1 MRKMTTKTNRM
12 KTNRINATWPGSL
25 IVLFLMGMLA
35 SCSNEV
41 DFGEQY
47 KKTVYIVNSNNLLH
61 VEKHSFETMNDS
73 ISISV
78 YCASTKPITKDLTVR
93 LKVNCRALDSL
104 NEVQTLADPNYEK
117 RVMFPNTTD
126 QLDEELYATIKAGEQ
141 YGLLKIP
148 FDFLSSGLDP
158 FIPYVLPL
166 TLVSNNADYDIN
178 PKLKSIVYQVEM
190 VNQYAGDYNG
200 SSKTSPTAILGI
212 QPSLKAMSINQVRMP
227 IHNLSDD
234 ISQLLTNFMVLTVA
248 SDNSV
253 SISPWGLSDVTDLG
267 GSSYDPVAQR
277 FELHYQFIDAA
288 ANRNTVHAIIRNIDA
303 PLIEEDE
310 M

>member
-1 MRKMTTKTNRM
+1 MITNKNRM

-25 IVLFLMGMLA
+25 IVFLLMGILV

-61 VEKHSFETMNDS
+61 LAEHSFETTRDS

-78 YCASTKPITKDLTVR
+78 YCASTVPITKDLHVR
-93 LKVNCRALDSL
+93 LKVDRGALDSL
-104 NEVQTLADPNYEK
+104 NALQVLADPGYVN
-117 RVMFPNTTD
+117 RVMLPKESF
-126 QLDEELYATIKAGEQ
+126 QLDGELYTTIKAGEQ
-141 YGLLKIP
+141 YGVLNVP
-148 FDFLSSGLDP
+148 FNFTGLDP
-158 FIPYVLPL
+158 SIPYALPL

-178 PKLKSIVYQVEM
+178 PRLQSIVYQIEM

-212 QPSLKAMSINQVRMP
+212 QPTLKAMSINQVRMP

-234 ISQLLTNFMVLTVA
+234 ISELLTNFVVLTIA
-248 SDNSV
+248 GDNSV
-253 SISPWGLSDVTDLG
+253 TISPWGLADVTDLG
-267 GSSYDPVAQR
+267 GSTYDPVAQR

-288 ANRNTVHAIIRNIDA
+288 ANRLTVEAIIRNIDA
-303 PLIEEDE
+303 PPTEEDE
-310 M
+310 L